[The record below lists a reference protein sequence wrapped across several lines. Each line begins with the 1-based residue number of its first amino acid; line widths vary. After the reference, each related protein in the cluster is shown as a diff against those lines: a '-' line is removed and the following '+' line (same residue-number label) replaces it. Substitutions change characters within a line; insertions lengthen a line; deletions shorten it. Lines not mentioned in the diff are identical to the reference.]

1 MQRDPLR
8 WLSEALLTITAI
20 PILVMMVHVTADVL
34 MKYFLRSPLPGTLEI
49 VSYYYMVAVVVLPAA
64 FVELTRQAIA
74 VDLFYQMMPR
84 WLQAGCVVVVL
95 LGSALTYGGL
105 AWVTWPEALRSY
117 RINEIV
123 MGPVDVVIW
132 PARFLMPI
140 AMFVTALVCLWLL
153 VRFFTNS
160 DARAELIRVD
170 MPDPDLGVD

>member
-1 MQRDPLR
+1 MRRDPLE
-8 WLSEALLTITAI
+8 WLSEVLLTITAI

-34 MKYFLRSPLPGTLEI
+34 MKYFLHSPLPGTLEI

-64 FVELTRQAIA
+64 FVEFTRQSIA
-74 VDLFYQMMPR
+74 VELFYQMMPR
-84 WLQAGCVVVVL
+84 WLQGACIVAVL

-105 AWVTWPEALRSY
+105 AWVTWPEALRSF

-123 MGPVDVVIW
+123 MGPVNVVIW

-140 AMFVTALVCLWLL
+140 AMFVTALVCVWHL
-153 VRFFTNS
+153 VRFFIS
-160 DARAELIRVD
+160 SEAREELIRVD